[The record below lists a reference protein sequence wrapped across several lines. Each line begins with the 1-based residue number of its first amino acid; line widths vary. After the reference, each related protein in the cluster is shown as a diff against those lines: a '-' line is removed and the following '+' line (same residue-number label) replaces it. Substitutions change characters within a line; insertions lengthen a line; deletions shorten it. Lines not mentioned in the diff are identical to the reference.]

1 MLKKILLLVLLSA
14 TFMFGSD
21 WWIYT
26 YEDVSTLKAVFNYLA
41 MIKDDSG
48 FLRTVETVLIAG
60 LTFTIIFKFLDI
72 AAIPKYLLSVVGTM
86 LIVFST
92 TTTVHIVNVKSYN
105 NLNPHIDNYA
115 VVDNVPFIFAVL
127 SSAFSSVGYNS
138 ALLIETIFSNVT
150 SASDTTQAS
159 FLKTGNLGA
168 WKILDA
174 LDSIDALAISSDGQD
189 FNKNFN
195 EYLQLCVFKIG
206 YAIDPGLK
214 SQVGQ
219 RSDVLEYLNPASSIN
234 PYVQTLSMQ
243 KVIDSEGSLTTCNSL
258 YTKAYTSFSNLSASG
273 VAYNKAQSL
282 VSKITSNVDGAASTV
297 AKMMTGS
304 GLASAQANINNY
316 ILMTGV
322 RKAFESS
329 WQSYGIGASS
339 AQAGFGAG
347 LAEANLQAQGKVKAK
362 SASSMMPS
370 IHSVLQAVM
379 YVLFPLVLIVQLF
392 AGGFKILQNYI
403 LGILWLELWIPS
415 YSVLNYFTLKEAQ
428 EQAYDKLVSSTA
440 SSGPEGMLTLANQ
453 NEIYNTIANQAAIA
467 ADFYIVGIPALA
479 GFILFASFQ
488 ALSGITSGVAGVVG
502 QYSSN
507 QTLNQERANLAALD
521 SVNEQ
526 MKLNN
531 PLYTGNVGTVQA
543 MMAQSG
549 SISQASKAAANF
561 LASGSDLNNSSNMTK
576 ANMFSGLES
585 MTKDMTR
592 QQTLNNGGSL
602 TNGLNVSANTS
613 LKNTL
618 EDRGLSNAME
628 KDSNMGNMFESN
640 YEKGISYE
648 TLSKNE
654 KFNDLGSKLG
664 SVAVTAGGGEAQE
677 LLGKTAALKNLT
689 DQQVQDAS
697 IQSTYEN
704 ITSDAFKKQ
713 QIGSNDDY
721 YVKASNIYREDVRL
735 GVNTL
740 IGKTDASR
748 EQTDTEQR
756 NAAET
761 SQVTSVADLNAT
773 KKYLEKNY
781 GSLESGAESI
791 ANVNKGGEIEG
802 IKKQT
807 NVAGGEDKLID
818 VKSTQA
824 AGKIAEEQSK
834 QEILNK
840 NGGYLNNMSDKGT
853 FDGAQ
858 VKGKNQAMNTIGT
871 EAIIQDSEVKT
882 ITSAGSSQGEL
893 NALESMKKAGLLD
906 KDTSLYDKKVSDGG
920 NFVAVDKDGNKIT
933 MYTDGKGNTLG
944 YEKQTIDKDANDG
957 KGAGVRSIHD
967 ANGKILAK
975 VEDAARIKNYQDK
988 EDRSKTTDFTMENK
1002 GAAYAG
1008 LNQKLSADLANAESE
1023 KDREKVLAKF
1033 FEDTRRVDSIAN
1045 PIEMGKV
1052 IAKQAETGNMPD
1064 VRENAVDLNDRI
1076 DKFIEKNIIGGEK
1089 IVEFSKDVDE
1099 FAKAKF
1105 EAIKEIG
1112 DNLDKGAK
1120 EFAKKYIPGGDSLV
1134 DWHQNIKD
1142 YIKGEKE
1149 TETEEHKNNPSDFKA
1164 PPAPKVIAKQA
1175 ETGNMPDVRENAV
1188 DLN

>member
-1 MLKKILLLVLLSA
+1 MKKILTILVALGA
-14 TFMFGSD
+14 TLFADDG

-41 MIKDDSG
+41 MIKTDSG
-48 FLRTVETVLIAG
+48 FLATIQTVLIAG

-174 LDSIDALAISSDGQD
+174 LDSIDALAISSDGKE
-189 FNKNFN
+189 FEKNLN
-195 EYLQLCVFKIG
+195 DYLHLCIFKIA
-206 YAIDPGLK
+206 YAVDPGLK
-214 SQVGQ
+214 SEINTDKNPFTYLDPT
-219 RSDVLEYLNPASSIN
+219 SSPNEYIRNIGN
-234 PYVQTLSMQ
+234 Q
-243 KVIDSEGSLTTCNSL
+243 KVINSEGSLTTCNS
-258 YTKAYTSFSNLSASG
+258 T
-273 VAYNKAQSL
+273 YNKAKNSL
-282 VSKITSNVDGAASTV
+282 SILSGSGILYDKANKLISKITSNVDGAGSTV

-322 RKAFESS
+322 RKAFENS

-453 NEIYNTIANQAAIA
+453 NEIYNTIANQAAIV

-488 ALSGITSGVAGVVG
+488 ALSGITSGVANVVG
-502 QYSSN
+502 QYSNN
-507 QTLNQERANLAALD
+507 QTLNQERANLATLD
-521 SVNEQ
+521 NVNQQ

-543 MMAQSG
+543 MIAQEG
-549 SISQASKAAANF
+549 SISQASKAAGAF
-561 LASGSDLNNSSNMTK
+561 LASGSNLENFNNLAKGNIFK
-576 ANMFSGLES
+576 GLEQTTS
-585 MTKDMTR
+585 DIAR

-602 TNGLNVSANTS
+602 TNGINVSENLAN
-613 LKNTL
+613 KKAV
-618 EDRGLSNAME
+618 EDRGVSNAME
-628 KDSNMGNMFESN
+628 KNSNMQNMFESN
-640 YEKGISYE
+640 SEKGTTYDS
-648 TLSKNE
+648 LNKNSKFEN
-654 KFNDLGSKLG
+654 LGSKLED
-664 SVAVTAGGGEAQE
+664 VAIGTGREDAQTS
-677 LLGKTAALKNLT
+677 LGK
-689 DQQVQDAS
+689 
-697 IQSTYEN
+697 
-704 ITSDAFKKQ
+704 
-713 QIGSNDDY
+713 
-721 YVKASNIYREDVRL
+721 VKAINSQSNSEL
-735 GVNTL
+735 
-740 IGKTDASR
+740 
-748 EQTDTEQR
+748 Q
-756 NAAET
+756 NATET
-761 SQVTSVADLNAT
+761 SQIISVADANAT
-773 KKYLEKNY
+773 KKHLEANY
-781 GSLESGAESI
+781 GDLSTGAGSM
-791 ANVNKGGEIEG
+791 ANVSKGSEIKGTKEQ
-802 IKKQT
+802 I
-807 NVAGGEDKLID
+807 NVAGGEDELIN
-818 VKSTQA
+818 VNSQQA
-824 AGKIAEEQSK
+824 AGKTSKEQSL
-834 QEILNK
+834 QSELNK
-840 NGGYLNNMSDKGT
+840 QGGYVKQMGQSGE
-853 FDGAQ
+853 FEAQ
-858 VKGKNQAMNTIGT
+858 VVSGKNEAMNEIGK
-871 EAIIQDSEVKT
+871 EAIKTDSKVKT

-906 KDTSLYDKKVSDGG
+906 KDVSLYEKKVSDAGY
-920 NFVAVDKDGNKIT
+920 FSAVDKDGNKIT

-967 ANGKILAK
+967 ANGKILAR
-975 VEDAARIKNYQDK
+975 VEDACKN
-988 EDRSKTTDFTMENK
+988 
-1002 GAAYAG
+1002 
-1008 LNQKLSADLANAESE
+1008 
-1023 KDREKVLAKF
+1023 
-1033 FEDTRRVDSIAN
+1033 
-1045 PIEMGKV
+1045 
-1052 IAKQAETGNMPD
+1052 
-1064 VRENAVDLNDRI
+1064 
-1076 DKFIEKNIIGGEK
+1076 
-1089 IVEFSKDVDE
+1089 
-1099 FAKAKF
+1099 
-1105 EAIKEIG
+1105 
-1112 DNLDKGAK
+1112 
-1120 EFAKKYIPGGDSLV
+1120 
-1134 DWHQNIKD
+1134 
-1142 YIKGEKE
+1142 
-1149 TETEEHKNNPSDFKA
+1149 
-1164 PPAPKVIAKQA
+1164 
-1175 ETGNMPDVRENAV
+1175 
-1188 DLN
+1188 

>member
-1 MLKKILLLVLLSA
+1 MKKILTILVALGA
-14 TFMFGSD
+14 TLFADDG

-41 MIKDDSG
+41 MIKTDSG
-48 FLRTVETVLIAG
+48 FLATIQTVLIAG

-174 LDSIDALAISSDGQD
+174 LDSISIFTTPDGKE
-189 FNKNFN
+189 FEKNLN
-195 EYLQLCVFKIG
+195 DYLHLCIFKIA
-206 YAIDPGLK
+206 YAVDPGLK
-214 SQVGQ
+214 SEINTDKNPFTYLDPT
-219 RSDVLEYLNPASSIN
+219 SSPNEYIRNIGN
-234 PYVQTLSMQ
+234 Q
-243 KVIDSEGSLTTCNSL
+243 KVINSEGSLTTCNS
-258 YTKAYTSFSNLSASG
+258 T
-273 VAYNKAQSL
+273 YNKAKNSL
-282 VSKITSNVDGAASTV
+282 SILSGSGILYDKANKLISKITSNVDGAGSTV

-304 GLASAQANINNY
+304 NLSDAQANINNY
-316 ILMTGV
+316 ILMSGV

-329 WQSYGIGASS
+329 WQNYGIGASS

-440 SSGPEGMLTLANQ
+440 STGPEGMLTLANQ

-488 ALSGITSGVAGVVG
+488 ALSGITSGVASVVG
-502 QYSSN
+502 QYSNN
-507 QTLNQERANLAALD
+507 QTLNQERANLAAYD

-543 MMAQSG
+543 MIAQQG
-549 SISQASKAAANF
+549 SISEASKAAASF
-561 LASGSDLNNSSNMTK
+561 LASGSNLENFSNITK
-576 ANMFSGLES
+576 GNMFRGLEQTTS
-585 MTKDMTR
+585 DIAR
-592 QQTLNNGGSL
+592 QQNLNNGGSL
-602 TNGLNVSANTS
+602 MNGLNVSENLAKKDVAEGRGISNAIDKNPNMQKMMESNSENSTTFGNIQTNSKFDNMGSNLENVAIGTGRKDAQTS
-613 LKNTL
+613 L
-618 EDRGLSNAME
+618 
-628 KDSNMGNMFESN
+628 
-640 YEKGISYE
+640 
-648 TLSKNE
+648 
-654 KFNDLGSKLG
+654 
-664 SVAVTAGGGEAQE
+664 GE
-677 LLGKTAALKNLT
+677 
-689 DQQVQDAS
+689 
-697 IQSTYEN
+697 
-704 ITSDAFKKQ
+704 
-713 QIGSNDDY
+713 
-721 YVKASNIYREDVRL
+721 VKAINSQSNSEL
-735 GVNTL
+735 
-740 IGKTDASR
+740 
-748 EQTDTEQR
+748 Q

-761 SQVTSVADLNAT
+761 SQITSVADANAT
-773 KKYLEKNY
+773 KKHLEANFGDLKT
-781 GSLESGAESI
+781 GAESM
-791 ANVNKGGEIEG
+791 ANVSKGSQIRGVKEQID
-802 IKKQT
+802 
-807 NVAGGEDKLID
+807 VAGGEGNLID
-818 VKSTQA
+818 INSTQA

-853 FDGAQ
+853 FDGSQ
-858 VKGKNQAMNTIGT
+858 VKGKNQALNEIG
-871 EAIIQDSEVKT
+871 EKAIIQDSKIKT
-882 ITSAGSSQGEL
+882 ITSAAGSEAEL

-944 YEKQTIDKDANDG
+944 YEKQTIDSNAENG
-957 KGAGVRSIHD
+957 RGAGVRSIHKAD
-967 ANGKILAK
+967 GTIVSKI
-975 VEDAARIKNYQDK
+975 EEGSNQKNYQNTKDL
-988 EDRSKTTDFTMENK
+988 RITTDYTMENK

-1008 LNQKLSADLANAESE
+1008 LNEKLRQDISNAKNQEE
-1023 KDREKVLAKF
+1023 KENIVKKF
-1033 FEDTRRVDSIAN
+1033 LEDTVRADVVLNPVDT
-1045 PIEMGKV
+1045 GKV
-1052 IAKQAETGNMPD
+1052 ITKETMTGYLGEAIRQNLYDDIVSDRGKNIDSAIFDEIKDIGESLAKNVPGGAEINKAIQ
-1064 VRENAVDLNDRI
+1064 AVDR
-1076 DKFIEKNIIGGEK
+1076 F
-1089 IVEFSKDVDE
+1089 
-1099 FAKAKF
+1099 F
-1105 EAIKEIG
+1105 E
-1112 DNLDKGAK
+1112 
-1120 EFAKKYIPGGDSLV
+1120 SSS
-1134 DWHQNIKD
+1134 
-1142 YIKGEKE
+1142 KE
-1149 TETEEHKNNPSDFKA
+1149 TKK
-1164 PPAPKVIAKQA
+1164 
-1175 ETGNMPDVRENAV
+1175 
-1188 DLN
+1188 

>member
-1 MLKKILLLVLLSA
+1 MKKILTILVALGA
-14 TFMFGSD
+14 TLFADDG

-41 MIKDDSG
+41 MIKTDSG
-48 FLRTVETVLIAG
+48 FLATIQTVLIAG

-174 LDSIDALAISSDGQD
+174 LDSISIFTTPDGKE
-189 FNKNFN
+189 FEKNLN
-195 EYLQLCVFKIG
+195 DYLHLCIFKIA
-206 YAIDPGLK
+206 YAVDPGLK
-214 SQVGQ
+214 
-219 RSDVLEYLNPASSIN
+219 LEINTDTNPFTYLDPTSSPNEYIRN
-234 PYVQTLSMQ
+234 IGNQ
-243 KVIDSEGSLTTCNSL
+243 KVINSEGSLTTCNS
-258 YTKAYTSFSNLSASG
+258 T
-273 VAYNKAQSL
+273 YNKAKNSL
-282 VSKITSNVDGAASTV
+282 SILSGSGILYDKANKLISKITSNVDGAGSTV

-322 RKAFESS
+322 RKAFENS

-440 SSGPEGMLTLANQ
+440 STGPEGMLTLANQ

-488 ALSGITSGVAGVVG
+488 ALSGITSGVASVVG
-502 QYSSN
+502 QYSNN
-507 QTLNQERANLAALD
+507 QTLNQERANLAAYD

-543 MMAQSG
+543 MIAQEG
-549 SISQASKAAANF
+549 SISQASKAAASF
-561 LASGSDLNNSSNMTK
+561 LASGSNLENFSNITK
-576 ANMFSGLES
+576 GNMFRGLEQTTS
-585 MTKDMTR
+585 DIAR
-592 QQTLNNGGSL
+592 QQNLNNGGSL
-602 TNGLNVSANTS
+602 MNGLNVSENLAKKDVAEGRGISNAIDKNPNMQKMMESNSENSTTFGNIQTNSKFDNMGSNLENVAIGTGRKDAQTS
-613 LKNTL
+613 L
-618 EDRGLSNAME
+618 
-628 KDSNMGNMFESN
+628 
-640 YEKGISYE
+640 
-648 TLSKNE
+648 
-654 KFNDLGSKLG
+654 
-664 SVAVTAGGGEAQE
+664 GE
-677 LLGKTAALKNLT
+677 
-689 DQQVQDAS
+689 
-697 IQSTYEN
+697 
-704 ITSDAFKKQ
+704 
-713 QIGSNDDY
+713 
-721 YVKASNIYREDVRL
+721 VKAINSQSNSEL
-735 GVNTL
+735 
-740 IGKTDASR
+740 
-748 EQTDTEQR
+748 Q

-761 SQVTSVADLNAT
+761 SQITSVADANAT
-773 KKYLEKNY
+773 KKHLEANFGDLKT
-781 GSLESGAESI
+781 GAESM
-791 ANVNKGGEIEG
+791 ANVSKGSQIRGVKEQID
-802 IKKQT
+802 
-807 NVAGGEDKLID
+807 VAGGEGNLID
-818 VKSTQA
+818 VNSTQA

-853 FDGAQ
+853 FDGSQ
-858 VKGKNQAMNTIGT
+858 VKGKNQALNEIG
-871 EAIIQDSEVKT
+871 EKAIIQDSKIKT
-882 ITSAGSSQGEL
+882 ITSAAGSEAEL

-944 YEKQTIDKDANDG
+944 YEKQTIDSNAENG
-957 KGAGVRSIHD
+957 RGAGVRSIHKAD
-967 ANGKILAK
+967 GTIVSKI
-975 VEDAARIKNYQDK
+975 EEGSNQKNYQNTKDL
-988 EDRSKTTDFTMENK
+988 RITTDYTMENK

-1008 LNQKLSADLANAESE
+1008 LNEKLRQDISNAKNQEE
-1023 KDREKVLAKF
+1023 KENIVKKF
-1033 FEDTRRVDSIAN
+1033 LEDTVRADVVLNPVDT
-1045 PIEMGKV
+1045 GKV
-1052 IAKQAETGNMPD
+1052 ITKETMTGYLGEAIRQNLYDDIVSDRGKNIDSAIFDEIKDIGESLAKNVPGGAEINKAIQ
-1064 VRENAVDLNDRI
+1064 AVDR
-1076 DKFIEKNIIGGEK
+1076 F
-1089 IVEFSKDVDE
+1089 
-1099 FAKAKF
+1099 F
-1105 EAIKEIG
+1105 E
-1112 DNLDKGAK
+1112 
-1120 EFAKKYIPGGDSLV
+1120 SSS
-1134 DWHQNIKD
+1134 
-1142 YIKGEKE
+1142 KE
-1149 TETEEHKNNPSDFKA
+1149 TKK
-1164 PPAPKVIAKQA
+1164 
-1175 ETGNMPDVRENAV
+1175 
-1188 DLN
+1188 

>member
-1 MLKKILLLVLLSA
+1 MKKILTILVALGA
-14 TFMFGSD
+14 TLFADDG

-41 MIKDDSG
+41 MIKTDSG
-48 FLRTVETVLIAG
+48 FLATIQTVLIAG

-174 LDSIDALAISSDGQD
+174 LDSISIFTTPDGKE
-189 FNKNFN
+189 FEKNLN
-195 EYLQLCVFKIG
+195 DYLHLCIFKIA
-206 YAIDPGLK
+206 YAVDPGLK
-214 SQVGQ
+214 SEINTDKNPFTYLDPT
-219 RSDVLEYLNPASSIN
+219 SSPNEYIRNIGN
-234 PYVQTLSMQ
+234 Q
-243 KVIDSEGSLTTCNSL
+243 KVINSEGSLTTCNS
-258 YTKAYTSFSNLSASG
+258 T
-273 VAYNKAQSL
+273 YNKAKNSL
-282 VSKITSNVDGAASTV
+282 SILSGSGILYDKANKLISKITSNVDGAGSTV

-304 GLASAQANINNY
+304 NLSDAQANINNY
-316 ILMTGV
+316 ILMSGV

-329 WQSYGIGASS
+329 WQNYGIGASS

-488 ALSGITSGVAGVVG
+488 ALSGITSGVASVVG
-502 QYSSN
+502 QYSNN
-507 QTLNQERANLAALD
+507 QTLNQERANLAAYD

-543 MMAQSG
+543 MIAQQG
-549 SISQASKAAANF
+549 SISEASKAAASF
-561 LASGSDLNNSSNMTK
+561 LASGSNLENFSNITK
-576 ANMFSGLES
+576 GNMFRGLEQTTS
-585 MTKDMTR
+585 DIAR
-592 QQTLNNGGSL
+592 QQNLNNGGSL
-602 TNGLNVSANTS
+602 MNGLNVSENLAKKDVAEGRGISNAIDKNPNMQKMMESNSENSTTFGNIQTNSKFDNMGSNLENVAIGTGRKDAQTS
-613 LKNTL
+613 L
-618 EDRGLSNAME
+618 
-628 KDSNMGNMFESN
+628 
-640 YEKGISYE
+640 
-648 TLSKNE
+648 
-654 KFNDLGSKLG
+654 
-664 SVAVTAGGGEAQE
+664 GE
-677 LLGKTAALKNLT
+677 
-689 DQQVQDAS
+689 
-697 IQSTYEN
+697 
-704 ITSDAFKKQ
+704 
-713 QIGSNDDY
+713 
-721 YVKASNIYREDVRL
+721 VKAINSQSNSEL
-735 GVNTL
+735 
-740 IGKTDASR
+740 
-748 EQTDTEQR
+748 Q

-761 SQVTSVADLNAT
+761 SQITSVADANAT
-773 KKYLEKNY
+773 KKHLEANFGDLKT
-781 GSLESGAESI
+781 GAESM
-791 ANVNKGGEIEG
+791 ANVSKGSQIRGVKEQID
-802 IKKQT
+802 
-807 NVAGGEDKLID
+807 VAGGEGNLID
-818 VKSTQA
+818 VNSTQA

-853 FDGAQ
+853 FDGSQ
-858 VKGKNQAMNTIGT
+858 VKGKNQALNEIG
-871 EAIIQDSEVKT
+871 EKAIIQDSKIKT
-882 ITSAGSSQGEL
+882 ITSAAGSEAEL

-944 YEKQTIDKDANDG
+944 YEKQTIDSNAENG
-957 KGAGVRSIHD
+957 RGAGVRSIHKAD
-967 ANGKILAK
+967 GTIVSKI
-975 VEDAARIKNYQDK
+975 EEGSNQKNYQNTKDL
-988 EDRSKTTDFTMENK
+988 RITTDYTMENK

-1008 LNQKLSADLANAESE
+1008 LNEKLRQDISNAKNQEE
-1023 KDREKVLAKF
+1023 KENIVKKF
-1033 FEDTRRVDSIAN
+1033 LEDTVRADVVLNPVDT
-1045 PIEMGKV
+1045 GKV
-1052 IAKQAETGNMPD
+1052 ITKETMTGYLGEAIRQNLYDDIVSDRGKNIDSAIFDEIKDIGESLAKNVPGGAEINKAIQ
-1064 VRENAVDLNDRI
+1064 AVDR
-1076 DKFIEKNIIGGEK
+1076 F
-1089 IVEFSKDVDE
+1089 
-1099 FAKAKF
+1099 F
-1105 EAIKEIG
+1105 E
-1112 DNLDKGAK
+1112 
-1120 EFAKKYIPGGDSLV
+1120 SSS
-1134 DWHQNIKD
+1134 
-1142 YIKGEKE
+1142 KE
-1149 TETEEHKNNPSDFKA
+1149 TKK
-1164 PPAPKVIAKQA
+1164 
-1175 ETGNMPDVRENAV
+1175 
-1188 DLN
+1188 

>member
-1 MLKKILLLVLLSA
+1 MVKKILLMVLLTTA
-14 TFMFGSD
+14 FAFADDG

-41 MIKDDSG
+41 MIKTDSG
-48 FLRTVETVLIAG
+48 YMGIIQTVLIAG

-72 AAIPKYLLSVVGTM
+72 MAIPKYLLSVIGTM

-92 TTTVHIVNVKSYN
+92 ITTVHIVNVKSYDS
-105 NLNPHIDNYA
+105 LNSHVKNYA

-174 LDSIDALAISSDGQD
+174 LDSIDALAISSDGQE

-195 EYLQLCVFKIG
+195 EYLQLCIFKIG
-206 YAIDPGLK
+206 FAIDPGLK
-214 SQVGQ
+214 SLIQNK
-219 RSDVLEYLNPASSIN
+219 SDLLEYLSPTSSPNEYIQN
-234 PYVQTLSMQ
+234 LSSQ
-243 KVIDSEGSLTTCNSL
+243 KVINSEGSLTTCGSL
-258 YTKAYTSFSNLSASG
+258 YNKAYSSFSTLRASG
-273 VAYNKAQSL
+273 VAYDKAHSL
-282 VSKITSNVDGAASTV
+282 VSKITSNIDGAASTV

-322 RKAFESS
+322 RKAFENS

-467 ADFYIVGIPALA
+467 ADMYIVGIPALA

-488 ALSGITSGVAGVVG
+488 ALSGITSGVANVVG

-507 QTLNQERANLAALD
+507 QALNQERANLAALD
-521 SVNEQ
+521 NVNQQ

-543 MMAQSG
+543 MIAQEG
-549 SISQASKAAANF
+549 SISQASKAAASF
-561 LASGSDLNNSSNMTK
+561 LASGSNLENSNNLTK
-576 ANMFSGLES
+576 GNMFKGLEQTTS
-585 MTKDMTR
+585 DIAR

-602 TNGLNVSANTS
+602 TNGLNVSENVAKKKTV
-613 LKNTL
+613 
-618 EDRGLSNAME
+618 EDRGLSSSME
-628 KDSNMGNMFESN
+628 ENPNMQNMMESN
-640 YEKGISYE
+640 YKDNTTYTNIQA
-648 TLSKNE
+648 NE
-654 KFNDLGSKLG
+654 KFKNLGSNLE
-664 SVAVTAGGGEAQE
+664 SVAFQSGRKEGGALQGEAKSLEKLSNEQI
-677 LLGKTAALKNLT
+677 
-689 DQQVQDAS
+689 QDAS
-697 IQSTYEN
+697 TQSIYEN

-721 YVKASNIYREDVRL
+721 FNNASNLYSEDARL

-740 IGKTDASR
+740 IGRTDASR

-756 NAAET
+756 NTAEI
-761 SQVTSVADLNAT
+761 SQITSVADANAT
-773 KKYLEKNY
+773 KKHLEENY
-781 GSLESGAESI
+781 GDSTTGANSI
-791 ANVNKGGEIEG
+791 ANVTKGTEIRS
-802 IKKQT
+802 IKEQT
-807 NVAGGEDKLID
+807 GVAGDEDKLIA
-818 VKSTQA
+818 VKSKEA

-834 QEILNK
+834 QEILDK
-840 NGGYLNNMSDKGT
+840 NGGYLNNMTDKGT
-853 FDGAQ
+853 VDGART
-858 VKGKNQAMNTIGT
+858 VGNNRALKEIGE

-882 ITSAGSSQGEL
+882 ITSAGASQGEI
-893 NALESMKKAGLLD
+893 NALKSMQNAGLLD
-906 KDTSLYDKKVSDGG
+906 KDVSLYEKKVSDAG
-920 NFVAVDKDGNKIT
+920 NFTAVDKDGNKIT
-933 MYTDGKGNTLG
+933 MYSDSKGNILG
-944 YEKQTIDKDANDG
+944 YEKQTIDPNTKDG
-957 KGAGVRSIHD
+957 GAGVKTIHAPD
-967 ANGKILAK
+967 GRVLAK
-975 VEDAARIKNYQDK
+975 VEDGATQKNYQNTKDL
-988 EDRSKTTDFTMENK
+988 RITTDHTMENK
-1002 GAAYAG
+1002 GAPYKTMNEN
-1008 LNQKLSADLANAESE
+1008 LRLDMANAKNQE
-1023 KDREKVLAKF
+1023 DRENIVKNFLERTWFIDAA
-1033 FEDTRRVDSIAN
+1033 AN
-1045 PIEMGKV
+1045 PGEELKSILKHEATDDGLV
-1052 IAKQAETGNMPD
+1052 YS
-1064 VRENAVDLNDRI
+1064 L
-1076 DKFIEKNIIGGEK
+1076 DKEVKPWVQKNIP
-1089 IVEFSKDVDE
+1089 
-1099 FAKAKF
+1099 
-1105 EAIKEIG
+1105 
-1112 DNLDKGAK
+1112 GAK
-1120 EFAKKYIPGGDSLV
+1120 EFYEAKEKLADLLGV
-1134 DWHQNIKD
+1134 DK
-1142 YIKGEKE
+1142 K
-1149 TETEEHKNNPSDFKA
+1149 
-1164 PPAPKVIAKQA
+1164 
-1175 ETGNMPDVRENAV
+1175 
-1188 DLN
+1188 

>member
-1 MLKKILLLVLLSA
+1 
-14 TFMFGSD
+14 
-21 WWIYT
+21 
-26 YEDVSTLKAVFNYLA
+26 
-41 MIKDDSG
+41 
-48 FLRTVETVLIAG
+48 
-60 LTFTIIFKFLDI
+60 
-72 AAIPKYLLSVVGTM
+72 
-86 LIVFST
+86 
-92 TTTVHIVNVKSYN
+92 
-105 NLNPHIDNYA
+105 
-115 VVDNVPFIFAVL
+115 
-127 SSAFSSVGYNS
+127 
-138 ALLIETIFSNVT
+138 
-150 SASDTTQAS
+150 
-159 FLKTGNLGA
+159 
-168 WKILDA
+168 
-174 LDSIDALAISSDGQD
+174 
-189 FNKNFN
+189 
-195 EYLQLCVFKIG
+195 
-206 YAIDPGLK
+206 
-214 SQVGQ
+214 
-219 RSDVLEYLNPASSIN
+219 
-234 PYVQTLSMQ
+234 
-243 KVIDSEGSLTTCNSL
+243 
-258 YTKAYTSFSNLSASG
+258 
-273 VAYNKAQSL
+273 
-282 VSKITSNVDGAASTV
+282 
-297 AKMMTGS
+297 
-304 GLASAQANINNY
+304 
-316 ILMTGV
+316 MTGV
-322 RKAFESS
+322 RKAFENS

-362 SASSMMPS
+362 SAATMMPS

-415 YSVLNYFTLKEAQ
+415 YSVLNFFTLKEAQ
-428 EQAYDKLVSSTA
+428 EQAYDKLVNTTT

-502 QYSSN
+502 QYANN

-521 SVNEQ
+521 NINEQ

-549 SISQASKAAANF
+549 SISQASKAAASF
-561 LASGSDLNNSSNMTK
+561 LASGSNLENFSNMTK
-576 ANMFSGLES
+576 ANMFSGMES
-585 MTKDMTR
+585 ITKDMTR
-592 QQTLNNGGSL
+592 QQTLNDGGSL
-602 TNGLNVSANTS
+602 TNGLNVSENLSKKDVA
-613 LKNTL
+613 
-618 EDRGLSNAME
+618 EGRGISNAME
-628 KDSNMGNMFESN
+628 KNSNMQNMFESN
-640 YEKGISYE
+640 SEKGTTYDS
-648 TLSKNE
+648 LNKNSKFEN
-654 KFNDLGSKLG
+654 LGSNLG
-664 SVAVTAGGGEAQE
+664 GVAVTGGRKEAQTLMGE
-677 LLGKTAALKNLT
+677 TTAVNNLS
-689 DQQVQDAS
+689 DQQLQDAS
-697 IQSTYEN
+697 TQSTYEK

-721 YVKASNIYREDVRL
+721 FDKASNLYSEDARL

-748 EQTDTEQR
+748 EQTDTEQK

-761 SQVTSVADLNAT
+761 SQITSVADQNA
-773 KKYLEKNY
+773 KKEHLEKNF
-781 GSLESGAESI
+781 GDATIGAKIMADAEKGIEIRSI
-791 ANVNKGGEIEG
+791 KEQIG
-802 IKKQT
+802 
-807 NVAGGEDKLID
+807 VAGGVDNLID
-818 VKSTQA
+818 VKSTEA

-834 QEILNK
+834 QEILDK

-858 VKGKNQAMNTIGT
+858 VKGKNQALNEIG
-871 EAIIQDSEVKT
+871 EKAITQDSKIKT
-882 ITSAGSSQGEL
+882 ITSAGASQGEI
-893 NALESMKKAGLLD
+893 NALKSMQNAGLLD
-906 KDTSLYDKKVSDGG
+906 KDVSLYEKKVSDAG
-920 NFVAVDKDGNKIT
+920 NFTAVDKDGNKIT
-933 MYTDGKGNTLG
+933 MYSDSKGNILG
-944 YEKQTIDKDANDG
+944 YEKQTIDPNTKDG
-957 KGAGVRSIHD
+957 GAGVKTIHAPD
-967 ANGKILAK
+967 GRVLAK
-975 VEDAARIKNYQDK
+975 VEDGARIKNYQDK

-1064 VRENAVDLNDRI
+1064 VRENAVDLNDRM

-1134 DWHQNIKD
+1134 DWHQNIKE
-1142 YIKGEKE
+1142 YIKDEKE

-1164 PPAPKVIAKQA
+1164 PPAPKI
-1175 ETGNMPDVRENAV
+1175 
-1188 DLN
+1188 

>member
-1 MLKKILLLVLLSA
+1 MKKILTILVAPWA
-14 TFMFGSD
+14 TLFADDG

-41 MIKDDSG
+41 MIKTDSG
-48 FLRTVETVLIAG
+48 FLATIQTVLIAG

-127 SSAFSSVGYNS
+127 SSAFSSVSYNS

-174 LDSIDALAISSDGQD
+174 LDSISIFTTPDGKE
-189 FNKNFN
+189 FEKNLN
-195 EYLQLCVFKIG
+195 DYLHLCIFKIA
-206 YAIDPGLK
+206 YAVDPGLK
-214 SQVGQ
+214 SEINTDKNPFTYLDPT
-219 RSDVLEYLNPASSIN
+219 SSPNEYIRNIGN
-234 PYVQTLSMQ
+234 Q
-243 KVIDSEGSLTTCNSL
+243 KVINSEGSLTTCNS
-258 YTKAYTSFSNLSASG
+258 T
-273 VAYNKAQSL
+273 YNKAKNSL
-282 VSKITSNVDGAASTV
+282 SILSGSGILYDKANKLISKITSNVDGAGSTV

-304 GLASAQANINNY
+304 NLSDAQANINNY
-316 ILMTGV
+316 ILMSGV

-329 WQSYGIGASS
+329 WQNYGIGASS

-440 SSGPEGMLTLANQ
+440 STGPEGMLTLANQ

-488 ALSGITSGVAGVVG
+488 ALSGITSGVASVVG

-507 QTLNQERANLAALD
+507 QTLNQERANLAAYG

-543 MMAQSG
+543 MIAQQG
-549 SISQASKAAANF
+549 SISEASKAAASF
-561 LASGSDLNNSSNMTK
+561 LASGSNLENFSNITK
-576 ANMFSGLES
+576 GNMFRGLEQTTS
-585 MTKDMTR
+585 DIAR
-592 QQTLNNGGSL
+592 QQNLNNGGSL
-602 TNGLNVSANTS
+602 MNGLNVSENLA
-613 LKNTL
+613 KKDVA
-618 EDRGLSNAME
+618 EGRGISNAMDKNPNMQKMME
-628 KDSNMGNMFESN
+628 SNSENSTTFGNIQTNSKFDNMGSN
-640 YEKGISYE
+640 LENVAIGTGKKDAQTS
-648 TLSKNE
+648 
-654 KFNDLGSKLG
+654 LG
-664 SVAVTAGGGEAQE
+664 E
-677 LLGKTAALKNLT
+677 
-689 DQQVQDAS
+689 
-697 IQSTYEN
+697 
-704 ITSDAFKKQ
+704 
-713 QIGSNDDY
+713 
-721 YVKASNIYREDVRL
+721 VKAINSQSNSEL
-735 GVNTL
+735 
-740 IGKTDASR
+740 
-748 EQTDTEQR
+748 Q

-761 SQVTSVADLNAT
+761 SQITSVADANAT
-773 KKYLEKNY
+773 KKHLEANFGDLKT
-781 GSLESGAESI
+781 GAESM
-791 ANVNKGGEIEG
+791 ANVSKGSQIRGVKEQID
-802 IKKQT
+802 
-807 NVAGGEDKLID
+807 VAGGEGNLID
-818 VKSTQA
+818 VNSTQA

-853 FDGAQ
+853 FDGSQ
-858 VKGKNQAMNTIGT
+858 VKGKNQALNEIG
-871 EAIIQDSEVKT
+871 EKAIIQDSKIKT
-882 ITSAGSSQGEL
+882 ITSAAGSEAEL

-975 VEDAARIKNYQDK
+975 VEDAARINNYQDLTDK
-988 EDRSKTTDFTMENK
+988 SKTIDYTMENK
-1002 GAAYAG
+1002 GAPYKTM
-1008 LNQKLSADLANAESE
+1008 NENLSIDLANAKDE
-1023 KDREKVLAKF
+1023 KDREKILVKFLERTNVVDTGMSPKQELAAMLK
-1033 FEDTRRVDSIAN
+1033 N
-1045 PIEMGKV
+1045 
-1052 IAKQAETGNMPD
+1052 ETN
-1064 VRENAVDLNDRI
+1064 ENDGLLYSL
-1076 DKFIEKNIIGGEK
+1076 DKEVKPWVQKNIPGAN
-1089 IVEFSKDVDE
+1089 EFYEAKD
-1099 FAKAKF
+1099 KL
-1105 EAIKEIG
+1105 G
-1112 DNLDKGAK
+1112 DFFGVN
-1120 EFAKKYIPGGDSLV
+1120 KK
-1134 DWHQNIKD
+1134 
-1142 YIKGEKE
+1142 
-1149 TETEEHKNNPSDFKA
+1149 
-1164 PPAPKVIAKQA
+1164 
-1175 ETGNMPDVRENAV
+1175 
-1188 DLN
+1188 

>member
-1 MLKKILLLVLLSA
+1 MKKILTILVALGA
-14 TFMFGSD
+14 TLFADDG

-41 MIKDDSG
+41 MIKTDSG
-48 FLRTVETVLIAG
+48 FLATIQTVLIAG

-174 LDSIDALAISSDGQD
+174 LDSISIFTTPDGKE
-189 FNKNFN
+189 FEKNLN
-195 EYLQLCVFKIG
+195 DYLHLCIFKIA
-206 YAIDPGLK
+206 YAVDPGLK
-214 SQVGQ
+214 SEINTNPNPFIHLDPT
-219 RSDVLEYLNPASSIN
+219 SSPNEYIRNIGN
-234 PYVQTLSMQ
+234 Q
-243 KVIDSEGSLTTCNSL
+243 KVINSEGSLTTCGSL
-258 YTKAYTSFSNLSASG
+258 YNKAYSSFSTLRASG
-273 VAYNKAQSL
+273 VAYDKANKL
-282 VSKITSNVDGAASTV
+282 ISKITSNVDGAGSTV

-322 RKAFESS
+322 RKAFENS

-488 ALSGITSGVAGVVG
+488 ALSGITSGVANVVG

-507 QTLNQERANLAALD
+507 QTLNQERANLAAYD

-543 MMAQSG
+543 MIAQQG
-549 SISQASKAAANF
+549 SISEASKAAASF
-561 LASGSDLNNSSNMTK
+561 LASGSNLENFSNITK
-576 ANMFSGLES
+576 GNMFRGLEQTTS
-585 MTKDMTR
+585 DIAR
-592 QQTLNNGGSL
+592 QQNLNNGGSL
-602 TNGLNVSANTS
+602 MNGLNVSENLA
-613 LKNTL
+613 KKDVA
-618 EDRGLSNAME
+618 EGRGISNAMDKNPNMQKMME
-628 KDSNMGNMFESN
+628 SNSENSTTFGNIQTNSKFDNMGSN
-640 YEKGISYE
+640 LENVAIGTGKKDAQTS
-648 TLSKNE
+648 
-654 KFNDLGSKLG
+654 LG
-664 SVAVTAGGGEAQE
+664 E
-677 LLGKTAALKNLT
+677 
-689 DQQVQDAS
+689 
-697 IQSTYEN
+697 
-704 ITSDAFKKQ
+704 
-713 QIGSNDDY
+713 
-721 YVKASNIYREDVRL
+721 VKAINSQSNSEL
-735 GVNTL
+735 
-740 IGKTDASR
+740 
-748 EQTDTEQR
+748 Q

-761 SQVTSVADLNAT
+761 SQITSVADANAT
-773 KKYLEKNY
+773 KKHLEANFGDLKT
-781 GSLESGAESI
+781 GAESM
-791 ANVNKGGEIEG
+791 ANVSKGSQIRGVKEQID
-802 IKKQT
+802 
-807 NVAGGEDKLID
+807 VAGGEGNLID
-818 VKSTQA
+818 VNSTQA

-853 FDGAQ
+853 FDGSQ
-858 VKGKNQAMNTIGT
+858 VKGKNQALNEIG
-871 EAIIQDSEVKT
+871 EKAIIQDSKVKT
-882 ITSAGSSQGEL
+882 ITSAATSKGEL
-893 NALESMKKAGLLD
+893 NALESMKDAGLLD
-906 KDTSLYDKKVSDGG
+906 KDTSLYQKKVSDAG
-920 NFVAVDKDGNKIT
+920 NFVAVDKDGNRIT
-933 MYTDGKGNTLG
+933 MYTDAKGNTLG

-975 VEDAARIKNYQDK
+975 VEDAARINNYQDLTDK
-988 EDRSKTTDFTMENK
+988 SKTIDYTMENK
-1002 GAAYAG
+1002 GAPYKTM
-1008 LNQKLSADLANAESE
+1008 NENLSIDLANAKDE
-1023 KDREKVLAKF
+1023 KDREKILAKF
-1033 FEDTRRVDSIAN
+1033 LERTNVVDTGMS
-1045 PIEMGKV
+1045 P
-1052 IAKQAETGNMPD
+1052 KQELAAILKNETN
-1064 VRENAVDLNDRI
+1064 ENDGLLYSL
-1076 DKFIEKNIIGGEK
+1076 DKEVKPWVQKNIPGAN
-1089 IVEFSKDVDE
+1089 EFYEAKD
-1099 FAKAKF
+1099 KL
-1105 EAIKEIG
+1105 G
-1112 DNLDKGAK
+1112 DFLGVN
-1120 EFAKKYIPGGDSLV
+1120 KK
-1134 DWHQNIKD
+1134 
-1142 YIKGEKE
+1142 
-1149 TETEEHKNNPSDFKA
+1149 
-1164 PPAPKVIAKQA
+1164 
-1175 ETGNMPDVRENAV
+1175 
-1188 DLN
+1188 

>member
-72 AAIPKYLLSVVGTM
+72 MAIPKYLLSVVGTM

-92 TTTVHIVNVKSYN
+92 NATVMISNVKSYDSV
-105 NLNPHIDNYA
+105 NPHSNNYA
-115 VVDNVPFIFAVL
+115 TVDNVPFIFAVL

-138 ALLIETIFSNVT
+138 ALLIESIFST
-150 SASDTTQAS
+150 ITTGSDISQAS

-168 WKILDA
+168 WKVLDA

-214 SQVGQ
+214 SQVEQ
-219 RSDVLEYLNPASSIN
+219 RSDIFEYLNPASSPN
-234 PYVQTLSMQ
+234 SYVQTLSMQ

-362 SASSMMPS
+362 SAATMMPS

-415 YSVLNYFTLKEAQ
+415 YSVLNFFTLKEAQ
-428 EQAYDKLVSSTA
+428 EQAYDKLVNSTA

-502 QYSSN
+502 QYANN
-507 QTLNQERANLAALD
+507 QTLNQERANLAAFD
-521 SVNEQ
+521 RVNEGLKQ
-526 MKLNN
+526 ND
-531 PLYTGNVGTVQA
+531 PLYTGNIGTAQA
-543 MMAQSG
+543 IISEVRAD
-549 SISQASKAAANF
+549 SQASIEAGRY
-561 LASGSDLNNSSNMTK
+561 LASGSNVNSMTK
-576 ANMFSGLES
+576 ANMFSGMES

-592 QQTLNNGGSL
+592 QQTLNDGGSL
-602 TNGLNVSANTS
+602 TNGLNVSGNMAS
-613 LKNTL
+613 KSAV
-618 EDRGLSNAME
+618 EDRGVSNAME
-628 KDSNMGNMFESN
+628 KNSNMQNMFESN
-640 YEKGISYE
+640 SEKGTTYDS
-648 TLSKNE
+648 LNKNSKFEN
-654 KFNDLGSKLG
+654 LGSNLS
-664 SVAVTAGGGEAQE
+664 SVAVTGGRGEAQE
-677 LLGKTAALKNLT
+677 LLGKTTAINN
-689 DQQVQDAS
+689 
-697 IQSTYEN
+697 QSNSEL
-704 ITSDAFKKQ
+704 Q
-713 QIGSNDDY
+713 
-721 YVKASNIYREDVRL
+721 
-735 GVNTL
+735 
-740 IGKTDASR
+740 
-748 EQTDTEQR
+748 

-761 SQVTSVADLNAT
+761 SQISSVADANAT
-773 KKYLEKNY
+773 KKHLEENFGNLK
-781 GSLESGAESI
+781 SGADSV
-791 ANVNKGGEIEG
+791 ANVSKGSEIKGTKEQ
-802 IKKQT
+802 I
-807 NVAGGEDKLID
+807 NVAGGEDKLIN
-818 VKSTQA
+818 VNSQQV
-824 AGKIAEEQSK
+824 AGKTSKEQSL
-834 QEILNK
+834 QNELNK
-840 NGGYLNNMSDKGT
+840 QGGYVKQMGQSGE
-853 FDGAQ
+853 FEAQ
-858 VKGKNQAMNTIGT
+858 VVSGKNEAMNEIGK
-871 EAIIQDSEVKT
+871 EAIKTDSKVKT
-882 ITSAGSSQGEL
+882 ITSAGFSQGEL

-906 KDTSLYDKKVSDGG
+906 KDVSLYHKKVGDTG
-920 NFVAVDKDGNKIT
+920 NFTAVDKDGNRVT
-933 MYTDGKGNTLG
+933 MYTDQKGNILG
-944 YEKQTIDKDANDG
+944 YEKQTIDNTAGEG
-957 KGAGVRSIHD
+957 KGAGVKSIHSAD
-967 ANGKILAK
+967 GTILAK
-975 VEDAARIKNYQDK
+975 IEDGANIKNYQDK
-988 EDRSKTTDFTMENK
+988 TDKSITADYKIENL
-1002 GAAYAG
+1002 GSNYAG
-1008 LNQKLSADLANAESE
+1008 LNEKLRHDMANAKTQSEKETIVKNFLEETARTDAVASPTEMLKTIVKQFETDNMVEVMDQNYQDKVSDYGKNIDKAIHNSAIFADIKNVAEDLA
-1023 KDREKVLAKF
+1023 
-1033 FEDTRRVDSIAN
+1033 
-1045 PIEMGKV
+1045 
-1052 IAKQAETGNMPD
+1052 
-1064 VRENAVDLNDRI
+1064 
-1076 DKFIEKNIIGGEK
+1076 KN
-1089 IVEFSKDVDE
+1089 
-1099 FAKAKF
+1099 
-1105 EAIKEIG
+1105 
-1112 DNLDKGAK
+1112 
-1120 EFAKKYIPGGDSLV
+1120 IPGGAT
-1134 DWHQNIKD
+1134 I
-1142 YIKGEKE
+1142 
-1149 TETEEHKNNPSDFKA
+1149 HKLIQGLDGYFEPLPPVENKKNPDDTPTIA
-1164 PPAPKVIAKQA
+1164 PPAPIPANTKNK
-1175 ETGNMPDVRENAV
+1175 EDKG
-1188 DLN
+1188 

>member
-41 MIKDDSG
+41 MVKSDSG
-48 FLRTVETVLIAG
+48 YMKIINTVLIAG
-60 LTFTIIFKFLDI
+60 LAFTIIFKFLDI
-72 AAIPKYLLSVVGTM
+72 MAIPKYLLSVIGTM

-92 TTTVHIVNVKSYN
+92 DSTVMISNVKSYDSV
-105 NLNPHIDNYA
+105 NPHSNNYA
-115 VVDNVPFIFAVL
+115 TVDNVPFIFAAL

-138 ALLIETIFSNVT
+138 ALLIESIFSNIT
-150 SASDTTQAS
+150 TGSDISQAS

-168 WKILDA
+168 WKVLDA

-189 FNKNFN
+189 FNKKFN

-214 SQVGQ
+214 SQVEQ
-219 RSDVLEYLNPASSIN
+219 RSDVLGYLNPASSPN
-234 PYVQTLSMQ
+234 SYVQTLSTQ
-243 KVIDSEGSLTTCNSL
+243 KVIDSEGALTTCNSL

-273 VAYNKAQSL
+273 VAYDKAHSL
-282 VSKITSNVDGAASTV
+282 VSKITSNVDGATSTV

-316 ILMTGV
+316 ILMSGV

-362 SASSMMPS
+362 SAATMMPS

-488 ALSGITSGVAGVVG
+488 ALSGITSGVANVVG

-521 SVNEQ
+521 NINEQ

-543 MMAQSG
+543 MIAQEG
-549 SISQASKAAANF
+549 SISQASKAAGNF
-561 LASGSDLNNSSNMTK
+561 LASGSSLESFNNLSK
-576 ANMFSGLES
+576 ANMFKGMEQTTS
-585 MTKDMTR
+585 DIAR

-602 TNGLNVSANTS
+602 TNGLNVSENVAKKKTV
-613 LKNTL
+613 
-618 EDRGLSNAME
+618 EDRGLSSSME
-628 KDSNMGNMFESN
+628 ENPNMQNMMESN
-640 YEKGISYE
+640 YKDNTTYTNIKANENF
-648 TLSKNE
+648 KN
-654 KFNDLGSKLG
+654 LGSNLE
-664 SVAVTAGGGEAQE
+664 SVAFQSGRKEGGALQGEAKSLEKLSNEQI
-677 LLGKTAALKNLT
+677 
-689 DQQVQDAS
+689 QDAS
-697 IQSTYEN
+697 TQSIYEN

-721 YVKASNIYREDVRL
+721 FNNASNLYSEDARLNINTLEGKTKASAQQSDAEQ
-735 GVNTL
+735 VN
-740 IGKTDASR
+740 AS
-748 EQTDTEQR
+748 
-756 NAAET
+756 ET
-761 SQVTSVADLNAT
+761 SQITSVADKNAE
-773 KKYLEKNY
+773 KEHLEKNF
-781 GSLESGAESI
+781 GNLKSGAETM
-791 ANVNKGGEIEG
+791 ANVKEGSEIGGV
-802 IKKQT
+802 KKQIG
-807 NVAGGEDKLID
+807 VAGGEDKLID
-818 VKSTQA
+818 VKSTEA

-853 FDGAQ
+853 VDGART
-858 VKGKNQAMNTIGT
+858 VGNNRALNEIG
-871 EAIIQDSEVKT
+871 ENAIIQDSEVKT
-882 ITSAGSSQGEL
+882 ITSAGASQGEI
-893 NALESMKKAGLLD
+893 NALKSMQNAGLLD
-906 KDTSLYDKKVSDGG
+906 KDVSLYEKKVSDAG
-920 NFVAVDKDGNKIT
+920 NFTAVDKDGNKIT
-933 MYTDGKGNTLG
+933 MYSDSKGNILG
-944 YEKQTIDKDANDG
+944 YEKQTIDPNTKDG
-957 KGAGVRSIHD
+957 GAGVKTIHAPD
-967 ANGKILAK
+967 GRVLAK
-975 VEDAARIKNYQDK
+975 VEDGATQKNYQNTKDL
-988 EDRSKTTDFTMENK
+988 RVTTDYTMENK
-1002 GAAYAG
+1002 GAPYKTMNENLRLDMANAKTQEDRENIAKNFLERTRFIDAAANPGEELKSILKNETSETDG
-1008 LNQKLSADLANAESE
+1008 LVYSLDKEVKPWVQKNIPGANEFYEAKEKLADL
-1023 KDREKVLAKF
+1023 LG
-1033 FEDTRRVDSIAN
+1033 VD
-1045 PIEMGKV
+1045 
-1052 IAKQAETGNMPD
+1052 
-1064 VRENAVDLNDRI
+1064 
-1076 DKFIEKNIIGGEK
+1076 
-1089 IVEFSKDVDE
+1089 
-1099 FAKAKF
+1099 
-1105 EAIKEIG
+1105 
-1112 DNLDKGAK
+1112 
-1120 EFAKKYIPGGDSLV
+1120 KK
-1134 DWHQNIKD
+1134 
-1142 YIKGEKE
+1142 
-1149 TETEEHKNNPSDFKA
+1149 
-1164 PPAPKVIAKQA
+1164 
-1175 ETGNMPDVRENAV
+1175 
-1188 DLN
+1188 